1 MIVLEF
7 FGHELICLCLI
18 VDGEETKVDQIHAPV
33 GCPRHDL
40 GSKGRDPD
48 PVPVQPTGTDGHVA
62 QHQPPGTDPPH
73 APAPGLTSPG

>member
-62 QHQPPGTDPPH
+62 QHQPPDTDPPH
-73 APAPGLTSPG
+73 VPVPGLTSPG

>member
-7 FGHELICLCLI
+7 LGHELICLCLI

-48 PVPVQPTGTDGHVA
+48 PVPVQPTGTDAVSYTH
-62 QHQPPGTDPPH
+62 
-73 APAPGLTSPG
+73 LTLPTICSV

>member
-18 VDGEETKVDQIHAPV
+18 VDGEETEVDQIHAPV

-40 GSKGRDPD
+40 GSKGRDLD
-48 PVPVQPTGTDGHVA
+48 PVPVQPTGTDRHIA